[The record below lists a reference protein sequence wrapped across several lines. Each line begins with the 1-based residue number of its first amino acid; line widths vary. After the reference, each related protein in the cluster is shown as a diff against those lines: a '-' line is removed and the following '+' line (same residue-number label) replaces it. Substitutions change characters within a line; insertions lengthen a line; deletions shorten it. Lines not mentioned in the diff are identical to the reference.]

1 MIRKIDADQPPMGDG
16 GMQGAVITQHSAWL
30 NGLLSFRLFA
40 LKGPAD
46 TEVIDGPERE
56 NRHFFYAAACREP
69 RFVGPFT
76 LLNISIA
83 LSHTQM
89 LLLKIIPPDTQ
100 EAG

>member
-56 NRHFFYAAACREP
+56 NRHYFLCGRLPRAEIRGTFYPA
-69 RFVGPFT
+69 
-76 LLNISIA
+76 
-83 LSHTQM
+83 
-89 LLLKIIPPDTQ
+89 
-100 EAG
+100 